1 MLIISSFLGGWA
13 VITCPCGVVY
23 SVKFN
28 IRAESPRDFAD
39 LLLSWKH
46 FPNVSIYDF
55 ARGLATHTNLRD
67 PETLP
72 FSPHEGRLAEPSAV
86 NIQLAKDS
94 KLTVNLPWLKVKQVQ
109 KDPTCHPLTGSSEH
123 YVLYDRFHE
132 CNTKD
137 PKDVLRRVDIVPE
150 LSGWLNTQTAE
161 QLFAGMR
168 KNNYFMNMLTPSANV
183 FLMRNII
190 HHYNKSQNESVKE
203 NLRKIVSPNDQ
214 LTLNGNGQVILG
226 KISLITMFCVIQRAL
241 LHI

>member
-23 SVKFN
+23 SIKCN

-39 LLLSWKH
+39 LLSSWKH